1 MMHSRPQAWFAHL
14 FTPRSA
20 RLRRTRGVAAIIGS
34 AGRFTKR
41 LNFFC
46 KPQRP
51 NHELARESEV
61 L

>member
-1 MMHSRPQAWFAHL
+1 MV
-14 FTPRSA
+14 RSSVHA
-20 RLRRTRGVAAIIGS
+20 EVAAIIGS

-41 LNFFC
+41 LNFFR